1 MARVRG
7 LNSPVFKSN
16 VAFAAVLLGLTAL
29 AGCSDDSAAGDDP
42 NDGPACIGKCDGF
55 DSINGALPL
64 APHAATW
71 DGRVLLADVQGEC
84 RVVGVR
90 AEQIEIR
97 EGGLS
102 FGPGVFSEGVPC
114 PTGLGRPAI
123 AMASAE
129 SHNPFPSDA
138 QGELDYGGAHLTY
151 DLLLVESNEF
161 GQLVR
166 RSGSIV
172 TADNDVLSAQ
182 WDEEPT
188 DLDITGDNPTLT
200 ADGGLLIFE
209 RDEALWFALADGDGF
224 GDAAPLS
231 SLHLHADDIVRGLS
245 LSTRYPLAG
254 DALRA
259 ADGTRIDAGT
269 PIVGSRPALGQDGTS
284 VFFEANG
291 GTRVLSER
299 SGFGIRQLDGHIN
312 AGSDDAPSFYLSL
325 GRSGSPFAPY
335 PRAHRLPVREHRLP
349 TVSLFGF
356 TERDGAFE
364 SSYDEVDFVAFSDE
378 DYVAYL
384 PMTGTAAP
392 DGSLDDRRAGD
403 ISGRFNTAMLDAGTS
418 FGLLPGAH
426 GQAAFLGSGSGMTIA
441 ASDSTVAPLR
451 GFNVSMFVRPMV
463 GDLDGPLFDWPGV
476 ASIDLEDGG
485 VVVRAITSLSEPT
498 NAVHPSL
505 PRDEWTHVAVSYDGN
520 SGRLR
525 VFVDGER
532 VSDDR
537 FTRGGFAEGDG
548 GTITLGRATGSSDGP
563 VVGLDEVTIS
573 SVVRFDEDVYAE
585 ARQEEFFRRPI
596 ASVERIEQEV
606 DLPLGL
612 AAEQYVMP
620 DFANVG
626 DEVVELGMMLFFD
639 PRLSANGE
647 ISCAT
652 CHDPALAFTDGRA
665 VGAAIDG
672 SNLNRGTPTIFN
684 RALSTMQFWDGRT
697 PSLEQQSVMPI
708 FNAVE
713 MGLTRQEL
721 VEYLSSVPEYV
732 DRFNDVFRRDPNV
745 SMTGF
750 ALAAFQRSQLA
761 GDSSVDRYEAG
772 DFEALTDAE
781 QRGRALFN
789 GKARCVACHSGSN
802 YSDEQLHALGIFDD
816 NDLGAFFSRRGRE
829 RFFRAFKTPTLRNVD
844 ITGPYFHNGEAETL
858 EEVVAL
864 YNAGALADAQNV
876 DPELRPL
883 GLSAEE
889 QADLV
894 AFLRAL
900 TSPNAVQEFDVDLP
914 EVE

>member
-1 MARVRG
+1 MVRAQG
-7 LNSPVFKSN
+7 LKSPISESKM
-16 VAFAAVLLGLTAL
+16 AFAAVLLGLSAL
-29 AGCSDDSAAGDDP
+29 AGCSDDSAAADDP
-42 NDGPACIGKCDGF
+42 ADGPVCIGKCDGF
-55 DSINGALPL
+55 DSISGALPL

-84 RVVGVR
+84 RVVAVR
-90 AEQIEIR
+90 PEAIDIR

-114 PTGLGRPAI
+114 PTGLGRPAL
-123 AMASAE
+123 AMAEAE
-129 SHNPFPSDA
+129 GQNPFPSDA
-138 QGELDYGGAHLTY
+138 EGELDYGGAHLTY
-151 DLLLVESNEF
+151 DLLLVESNEA

-166 RSGSIV
+166 RGGSIV
-172 TADNDVLSAQ
+172 TANGEVVSAR
-182 WDEEPT
+182 WDEEAT
-188 DLDITGDNPTLT
+188 NLDIAGDNPTLT

-209 RDEALWFALADGDGF
+209 RDETLWFALASGDGF

-231 SLHLHADDIVRGLS
+231 RLHLHADDVVRGLA
-245 LSTRYPLAG
+245 LSTRYPLAA
-254 DALRA
+254 DAFRA
-259 ADGTRIDAGT
+259 ADGTRIDAGA
-269 PIVGSRPALGQDGTS
+269 PVVGRRPSLGQDGTS
-284 VFFEANG
+284 VFFEADG

-312 AGSDDAPSFYLSL
+312 AGSDDAPSFHLSL

-356 TERDGAFE
+356 TERDGTLE
-364 SSYDEVDFVAFSDE
+364 SSYDEIDFVAFSDE

-384 PMTGTAAP
+384 PMTEAAAA
-392 DGSLDDRRAGD
+392 DGSLDERRAGD
-403 ISGRFNTAMLDAGTS
+403 ISGRFNTAVLDEGTS

-426 GQAAFLGSGSGMTIA
+426 GQAAFMSSGAGMTIA

-451 GFNVSMFVRPMV
+451 GFNVSMFVRPMA
-463 GDLDGPLFDWPGV
+463 GDLDGQLFDWPGV
-476 ASIDLEDGG
+476 ASINLEDGG
-485 VVVRAITSLSEPT
+485 VVVRAITSESEPT
-498 NAVHPSL
+498 NSVHPSL
-505 PRDEWTHVAVSYDGN
+505 PRDEWTHFAVSYDGN

-532 VSDDR
+532 ISEDR

-548 GTITLGRATGSSDGP
+548 GAITLGRATGSSDGP
-563 VVGLDEVTIS
+563 VVGLDEVTVS
-573 SVVRFDEDVYAE
+573 GVVRFDEDVYAE
-585 ARQEEFFRRPI
+585 AHQEEFFRRPL

-626 DEVVELGMMLFFD
+626 DDAVELGMMLFFD

-684 RALSTMQFWDGRT
+684 RALSTMQFWDGRA

-721 VEYLSSVPEYV
+721 VEYLNSVPEYV

-750 ALAAFQRSQLA
+750 ALAAFQRSQLTA
-761 GDSSVDRYEAG
+761 DSPVDRYEAG
-772 DFEALTDAE
+772 DVEALTEAE

-789 GKARCVACHSGSN
+789 GKARCVSCHSGSN
-802 YSDEQLHALGIFDD
+802 YSDEKLHALGIFDH
-816 NDLGAFFSRRGRE
+816 NDFGAFFNRRGRD
-829 RFFRAFKTPTLRNVD
+829 RFFQAFKTPTLRNIDV
-844 ITGPYFHNGEAETL
+844 TGPYFHNGEAATL

-864 YNAGALADAQNV
+864 YNAGALADAENV

-883 GLSAEE
+883 GLSSDE

-900 TSPNAVQEFDVDLP
+900 TSPNAIQEFDVDLP
-914 EVE
+914 DVE